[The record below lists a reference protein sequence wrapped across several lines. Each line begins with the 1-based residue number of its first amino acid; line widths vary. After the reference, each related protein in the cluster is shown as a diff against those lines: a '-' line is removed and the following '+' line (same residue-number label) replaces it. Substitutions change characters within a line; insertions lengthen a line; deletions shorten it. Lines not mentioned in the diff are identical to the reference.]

1 MQDLVSPFQHTSW
14 VPDSTVDITSQTCPM
29 TYVHTRLALDRL
41 QSGQILL
48 VRLRGADPERQVP
61 ASATR
66 QGHTLLAASKD
77 EHGIS
82 TLLIRRK

>member
-1 MQDLVSPFQHTSW
+1 
-14 VPDSTVDITSQTCPM
+14 M

-48 VRLRGADPERQVP
+48 VRLQGADPERQVP
-61 ASATR
+61 ASAAR
-66 QGHTLLAASKD
+66 QGHTVLDASKD